1 MTSSNKSIA
10 SKVSIAVFSLF
21 IGFMAGSCIFG
32 SYLYIKGFEQKYYR
46 VEVIEKKAVCTFDVA
61 NTPIKCEQTRAMLK
75 LVNFEDRYFSPQSNY
90 FNHDTWMTMQP
101 GLKLDLKINRAIE
114 YHPYVQFWS
123 GCSIFA
129 LTLFLMIAVVLG
141 LDHVIRK
148 LCQRFIGRELD
159 RT

>member
-1 MTSSNKSIA
+1 MTGSNKSIA
-10 SKVSIAVFSLF
+10 SKVGIAILCLF
-21 IGFMAGSCIFG
+21 IGFMAGSSIFG

-46 VEVIEKKAVCTFDVA
+46 VEVIEKKAVCTFGVA
-61 NTPIKCEQTRAMLK
+61 NTPLTCEQTRAMLK
-75 LVNFEDRYFSPQSNY
+75 LVDFKDRYFSPQSNY
-90 FNHDTWMTMQP
+90 FNIDTWMTMQP

-141 LDHVIRK
+141 ADYFIRK
-148 LCQRFIGRELD
+148 LCKRFISRELD
-159 RT
+159 RM